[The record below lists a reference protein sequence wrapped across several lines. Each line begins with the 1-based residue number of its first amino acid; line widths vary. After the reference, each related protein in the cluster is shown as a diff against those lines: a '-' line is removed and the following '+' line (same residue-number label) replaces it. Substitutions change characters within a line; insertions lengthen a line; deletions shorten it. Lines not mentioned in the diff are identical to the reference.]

1 MGLIWIV
8 EKGNTLWK
16 VAIFQDG
23 EIVSKITFEEFS
35 AEALPTEAPSRIL
48 LTGSGGWSEREE
60 GTLYELC
67 SGNISIFQQG
77 DLHPLNTEVID
88 PESLGTD
95 RIANAYAVQ
104 IQLEDYMKTSNAWL
118 VVDVGTCVT
127 SDIIIDGK
135 HRGGSISPGI
145 QMRLNSMHAGTHA
158 LPQLD
163 LEITDDKIA
172 SQTKG
177 LSTNEAMTRGA
188 ADGVVAEI
196 IGRWE
201 SLRQDFPTLG
211 IILTG
216 GGSSNLELG
225 PVKPK
230 FADSNLTLNGYY
242 ALLHDLKS
250 V

>member
-1 MGLIWIV
+1 MELIWIV
-8 EKGNTLWK
+8 EKGNTFWK
-16 VAIFQDG
+16 VAVFQDG
-23 EIVSKITFEEFS
+23 EITSKITFEEFS
-35 AEALPTEAPSRIL
+35 AEGLPTEAPSRML
-48 LTGSGGWSEREE
+48 LTGSGGWREE
-60 GTLYELC
+60 DESALYDICL
-67 SGNISIFQQG
+67 GNLSIFRQG
-77 DLHPLNTEVID
+77 DSHPLNTEVLD
-88 PESLGTD
+88 PRSLGTD
-95 RIANAYAVQ
+95 RIANSYAVQ
-104 IQLEDYMKTSNAWL
+104 MQLEDYMKTSNSWL

-145 QMRLNSMHAGTHA
+145 QMRLDSMHTGTHA

-163 LEITDDKIA
+163 LEITENKIF

-201 SLRQDFPTLG
+201 SLRQDFPSIG

-225 PVKPK
+225 PVTPK

-250 V
+250 A